1 MTSFTFRI
9 IFALD
14 KYPLGVYNI
23 SNITLEGSFMEESKK
38 TCRCNASECAVCK
51 LKSTPRDE
59 SEKKKLINR
68 LNRISGQLNGIKTMI
83 DEDRYCKD
91 VLIQLAAAANA
102 LNSLKHE
109 VLSEH
114 MRTCVTEGVK
124 NGNNEIMEEALM
136 LIKKI

>member
-1 MTSFTFRI
+1 
-9 IFALD
+9 
-14 KYPLGVYNI
+14 
-23 SNITLEGSFMEESKK
+23 
-38 TCRCNASECAVCK
+38 
-51 LKSTPRDE
+51 
-59 SEKKKLINR
+59 